1 MQSSV
6 DARREDAM
14 TRSGRVREPR
24 GEERG
29 VLVRFLLE
37 LGEFERLQ
45 LHEAFGNATIWDFC
59 REHLALRDGSAS
71 RRIRS
76 ARLLQQ
82 FPFIAEY
89 LIDLRVG
96 MTTLS
101 ILGDALTES
110 TESNARRI
118 LDQTIGLSTRQVE
131 ALVAAAQPPEAEP
144 ATSVRRLAVAKIIAT
159 PPRLAQPTA
168 PTGGL
173 FDAPAAPVAETPV
186 AEERYSI
193 NLRVGRDF
201 IELLERAKI
210 ASSHLVPDGDVAAV
224 LRRGLQQLVDRAEKK
239 RRTPKRSRKVRPTSA
254 PKSRRGV
261 PGAIERAV
269 RQRDDGRCQWKKP
282 NGDICGSTWQTEI
295 DHIVPYARG
304 GPTTVDARGVWCRS
318 H

>member
-76 ARLLQQ
+76 ARLLQR

-101 ILGDALTES
+101 IVGDALTGS
-110 TESNARRI
+110 TESNAREI
-118 LDQTIGLSTRQVE
+118 LDRTIGLSTRQVE
-131 ALVAAAQPPEAEP
+131 ALVAASQPPEAEP
-144 ATSVRRLAVAKIIAT
+144 AT
-159 PPRLAQPTA
+159 
-168 PTGGL
+168 
-173 FDAPAAPVAETPV
+173 
-186 AEERYSI
+186 
-193 NLRVGRDF
+193 
-201 IELLERAKI
+201 
-210 ASSHLVPDGDVAAV
+210 
-224 LRRGLQQLVDRAEKK
+224 
-239 RRTPKRSRKVRPTSA
+239 
-254 PKSRRGV
+254 
-261 PGAIERAV
+261 AV
-269 RQRDDGRCQWKKP
+269 RQRDDGRCQWKKS

-295 DHIVPYARG
+295 DHIVPHARG
-304 GPTTVDARGVWCRS
+304 GPTTVDAMRILCRS
-318 H
+318 LTTNTRARPSAPNSCDERSGPGSAFEDRVRDR

>member
-1 MQSSV
+1 MQSSI
-6 DARREDAM
+6 DTRREDAM
-14 TRSGRVREPR
+14 TRSERLRELR

-37 LGEFERLQ
+37 LGEFERLG

-59 REHLALRDGSAS
+59 REQLALRDGSAS

-82 FPFIAEY
+82 FPVIAEY

-144 ATSVRRLAVAKIIAT
+144 ATSVRKLAVAKIIAT
-159 PPRLAQPTA
+159 PPRLGQPAPA

-173 FDAPAAPVAETPV
+173 FETAA
-186 AEERYSI
+186 
-193 NLRVGRDF
+193 
-201 IELLERAKI
+201 
-210 ASSHLVPDGDVAAV
+210 AA
-224 LRRGLQQLVDRAEKK
+224 L
-239 RRTPKRSRKVRPTSA
+239 P
-254 PKSRRGV
+254 
-261 PGAIERAV
+261 
-269 RQRDDGRCQWKKP
+269 
-282 NGDICGSTWQTEI
+282 
-295 DHIVPYARG
+295 
-304 GPTTVDARGVWCRS
+304 
-318 H
+318 